1 MSWWQRVKEAED
13 ENLIPAEEVERSQ
26 LSQKMGNTVFF
37 FPSVVKQFLT
47 IL

>member
-37 FPSVVKQFLT
+37 SSVVKQFLT
-47 IL
+47 LL